1 MKRLLATSSVF
12 LLTLSQLAIAREV
25 QQAERPPGS
34 PLRSLEVSAI
44 GTQSHEAEPRR
55 IVTSLFFIDNG
66 SAEELEVSPRVGLPD
81 GWLVITGDSTIHVGA
96 HQRSISL
103 VSVLVPRTAQP
114 RKYRLTYVVSAAGRP
129 DLIDWCSVPII
140 VLPVTKLEVKPLS
153 APDFVVAGDEF
164 RASFAVSNRGNVG
177 VTASLRAQTA
187 CGLPFVF
194 DNQMMEMAP
203 GQTRIV
209 ELSLKTDSQIKKA
222 IRDNLT
228 LLIEATDP
236 KAEAHAT
243 SRVEIIPRI
252 TGAED
257 RFERIPSLLAVRNVT
272 SRNGAARSRFQAQ
285 LAGDG
290 AFGEA
295 GVNHLTF
302 LAKGPDIQQIGVL
315 GRRDEY
321 TLAYSTAHCE
331 IAVGDR
337 TYAVSQLSESHRYG
351 RGLEANFKLK
361 RLRLGAYRLV
371 SMSGEPREDQT
382 AAFVDYALSGAASAG
397 LNYLLKHRDGKSQIL
412 GLEGRLAPA
421 PGTDLEME
429 YSASLGDDHTRNAYY
444 LRLRTT
450 RKRASG
456 FLRCIHAD
464 RAYPGY
470 FQNMDFVAGVLDVS
484 LRPTSR
490 LDASFR
496 QERHNL
502 SRRGSLSLPTER
514 EYQVRLDERLGTTDA
529 SLGWRTR
536 SHDDR
541 HNPAGLDYTENVV
554 RSSVGQR
561 LSRWNYY
568 TALEAG
574 WIHDGREGRSSALR
588 RWSASVNLRPT
599 NRQSYGCYVSYDTSR
614 IPGKTR
620 KRYLAV
626 SLTSSLKL
634 RPNTTLDLGFRSNDY
649 EDGHSFESNMVDVTV
664 SHRLPNKST
673 LLIRGYYRPWESTSR
688 HDEAAVSLEYAIP
701 VGVPVARRQSVGA
714 VKGRVFDELTGLPV
728 EDAILRLDGAT
739 AVTDA
744 RGNFTFPSIAK
755 GEYYLRVDRASIGL
769 DHITVQKTP
778 IDVAVEGGEE
788 KSIQIGVTRSASLHG
803 KVVLYKSKAGG
814 TMLSRADTAD
824 LVEDH
829 GVGEL
834 LVELTDGV
842 ETKRVIT
849 DEQGRFDFEEMR
861 PGAWTLT
868 VSEANLP
875 EYTRLEKNTL
885 EFHPMPGEEM
895 QVLVRAVPQRRQV
908 QILHEGGVLKE
919 EQPRK

>member
-1 MKRLLATSSVF
+1 MKLLLAATSAIF
-12 LLTLSQLAIAREV
+12 LVLSPLAMAGESG
-25 QQAERPPGS
+25 QAESSPGNS
-34 PLRSLEVSAI
+34 MRSLEVSAI
-44 GTQSHEAEPRR
+44 GPESHEAEPRET
-55 IVTSLFFIDNG
+55 VTSLFFIDN
-66 SAEELEVSPRVGLPD
+66 STTEDLEVNLRVGLPD
-81 GWLVITGDSTIHVGA
+81 GWLIITGDSTIHVGA

-103 VSVLVPRTAQP
+103 VSVLVPRTAVP
-114 RKYRLTYVVSAAGRP
+114 RKYRLRYDVSAAGQP
-129 DLIDWCSVPII
+129 DLADWCSVPIF
-140 VLPVTKLEVKPLS
+140 VLPVYKLEVMPLS

-164 RASFAVSNRGNVG
+164 RASFAVANRGNVQAE
-177 VTASLRAQTA
+177 VSLRTQTA

-194 DNQMMEMAP
+194 DNQVLELAP
-203 GQTRIV
+203 GQTRV
-209 ELSLKTDSQIKKA
+209 VGLSLKTDSGLKKV

-228 LLIEATDP
+228 LVAEA
-236 KAEAHAT
+236 AQARIEAHAT

-252 TGAED
+252 TGVED
-257 RFERIPSLLAVRNVT
+257 RYERIPSLLALRNVT
-272 SRNGAARSRFQAQ
+272 SRDGVARSRFQAQ

-295 GVNHLTF
+295 DVNHLTF

-331 IAVGDR
+331 IAIGDR

-351 RGLEANFKLK
+351 RGLEADVKLK
-361 RLRLGAYRLV
+361 RLRLGAYRLA
-371 SMSGEPREDQT
+371 SISGEPREEQT
-382 AAFVDYALSGAASAG
+382 AAFVDYALSGAANAG
-397 LNYLLKHRDGKSQIL
+397 LNYLLKHKDGKSQIL
-412 GLEGRLAPA
+412 GLEGRLSRA

-429 YSASLGDDHTRNAYY
+429 YSAGLGDDHTRNAYY

-450 RKRASG
+450 RKRVSG

-484 LRPTSR
+484 LRPTSQ

-502 SRRGSLSLPTER
+502 SQYGSLSLPTER
-514 EYQVRLDERLGTTDA
+514 EYHVRLDQRMGTTDA

-536 SHDDR
+536 SHDDQ
-541 HNPAGLDYTENVV
+541 HNPAGLDYTENVL
-554 RSSVGQR
+554 RSSLGQR

-574 WIHDGREGRSSALR
+574 WIHDRREGRNSALR
-588 RWSASVNLRPT
+588 RWSASVNVRPT
-599 NRQSYGCYVSYDTSR
+599 SRGSYGCYVSYDTSR

-634 RPNTTLDLGFRSNDY
+634 RPNTTLDLGFRANDY
-649 EDGHSFESNMVDVTV
+649 EDGHSFESNMFDVTV

-688 HDEAAVSLEYAIP
+688 HDEAAVSLEYAMP

-728 EDAILRLDGAT
+728 EDVILRLDGAT

-778 IDVAVEGGEE
+778 IDVAVEGGDE

-814 TMLSRADTAD
+814 TMLSQADSAD
-824 LVEDH
+824 LVEDR
-829 GVGEL
+829 GIAEV

-849 DEQGRFDFEEMR
+849 DEQGRFAFEEMR

-908 QILHEGGVLKE
+908 QILYEGGVLKE